1 MSGSGSAATAR
12 VVVGVSGSVGSLT
25 ALRRAADEARRRG
38 AELWPVPAWRPPGG
52 DPVARRGP
60 GVSLMHGEWQ
70 RLARERL
77 VAVLGD
83 VFGETGPGVWM
94 YALVARGTPGQ
105 ALVETADREEDILVV
120 GAGRRS
126 LWHRA
131 CCRSVTRY
139 CLAHAACPVLAV
151 PRSPPASEPAAVH
164 RCNARRL
171 RLDTRHLAKE
181 TVRPDGA

>member
-60 GVSLMHGEWQ
+60 GVSLMHGKWQ

-94 YALVARGTPGQ
+94 YALVARGTPG
-105 ALVETADREEDILVV
+105 
-120 GAGRRS
+120 RRS
-126 LWHRA
+126 SR
-131 CCRSVTRY
+131 
-139 CLAHAACPVLAV
+139 
-151 PRSPPASEPAAVH
+151 PPT
-164 RCNARRL
+164 ARR
-171 RLDTRHLAKE
+171 TSWSSAPAGAASGI
-181 TVRPDGA
+181 VRAAAR